1 MYNYPQYKEDD
12 QAKVI
17 DFMRNHPFI
26 MLIGSDKNGRIEAT
40 QIPVL
45 LEEKDGKIFLH
56 GHIARKSDH
65 HNAYIENPQVLAL
78 FTGPH
83 AYVSGSWYTGNPQ
96 QASTWNYISVHAR
109 GNIKFLDE
117 DHLTGLLKELSLHFE
132 NYDSTS
138 STVYD
143 NLPMDYLEKLKK
155 AIVAFEIEIKELD
168 NVFKLSQNRDEKS
181 YDNIIVELK
190 KRDGDAKI
198 IGAMME
204 ERKEKVFQ

>member
-1 MYNYPQYKEDD
+1 
-12 QAKVI
+12 
-17 DFMRNHPFI
+17 
-26 MLIGSDKNGRIEAT
+26 
-40 QIPVL
+40 
-45 LEEKDGKIFLH
+45 
-56 GHIARKSDH
+56 
-65 HNAYIENPQVLAL
+65 
-78 FTGPH
+78 
-83 AYVSGSWYTGNPQ
+83 
-96 QASTWNYISVHAR
+96 
-109 GNIKFLDE
+109 
-117 DHLTGLLKELSLHFE
+117 LKELSLHFE

-143 NLPMDYLEKLKK
+143 NLPTDYLEKLKK

-204 ERKEKVFQ
+204 ERKQKVFQ